1 MSAVWVAARGAVR
14 RRRVQTVV
22 IGLVVFMSAVTVV
35 VALSLLAAS
44 ANPFGRAFA
53 GQDGA
58 HLVAAFDRARVPDA
72 RLEQTA
78 RRPGVTAAAGPFAEA
93 VVNVTKVT
101 GQRSKGLGAIPPSPV
116 MTGPLTVV
124 GRAGPGGPVDH
135 LNLWLG
141 HWVAGPEQIV
151 LDLAPTNLGPEFLG
165 SSVRFS
171 GGQALTSSAS
181 PTA

>member
-1 MSAVWVAARGAVR
+1 MSAVWLAARAAVR
-14 RRRVQTVV
+14 RRRLQTVV
-22 IGLVVFMSAVTVV
+22 IGLVVFMSAATIV

-93 VVNVTKVT
+93 VVNVTNVT
-101 GQRSKGLGAIPPSPV
+101 GQRTSGPGPAQPSPV
-116 MTGPLTVV
+116 TPGPLTVA
-124 GRAGPGGPVDH
+124 GRADPGGPVAPA
-135 LNLWLG
+135 G
-141 HWVAGPEQIV
+141 PVAGP
-151 LDLAPTNLGPEFLG
+151 LGY
-165 SSVRFS
+165 R
-171 GGQALTSSAS
+171 ARADR
-181 PTA
+181 A